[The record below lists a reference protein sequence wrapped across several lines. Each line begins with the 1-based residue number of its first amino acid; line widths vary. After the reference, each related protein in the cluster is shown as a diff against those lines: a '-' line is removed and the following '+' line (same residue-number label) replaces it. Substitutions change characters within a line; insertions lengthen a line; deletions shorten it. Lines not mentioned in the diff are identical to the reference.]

1 MPYAI
6 ICDPEQSLFREFEL
20 LVAASKETMTAPEE
34 QEAYA
39 AVRKRFDEYGLV
51 HGAYEGEEL
60 QLPGYFI
67 LTPEGKV
74 LEAHRARTL
83 LDMPT
88 PEEMAAKL

>member
-1 MPYAI
+1 MGW
-6 ICDPEQSLFREFEL
+6 C
-20 LVAASKETMTAPEE
+20 T
-34 QEAYA
+34 
-39 AVRKRFDEYGLV
+39 
-51 HGAYEGEEL
+51 EL

>member
-1 MPYAI
+1 
-6 ICDPEQSLFREFEL
+6 
-20 LVAASKETMTAPEE
+20 MTAPEE